1 MQIRDGRGPT
11 FRFIARYGAQ
21 DAHEHGGV
29 GHSHPLGRAQHRHGE
44 SMTHIQR
51 NDGYRRE
58 IFGVTTLGAA
68 I

>member
-21 DAHEHGGV
+21 DAHEHGGI
-29 GHSHPLGRAQHRHGE
+29 GHAHPLGKGAHRHGQPAKVLRSWRKDAE
-44 SMTHIQR
+44 EAR
-51 NDGYRRE
+51 
-58 IFGVTTLGAA
+58 TLRAA